1 MRTFVSFCGHVLLVK
16 QHALNNSPLEGGQ
29 GGVAPNTGNQ
39 GGPRLRETRA
49 WHNEFEGSQRGNDT
63 AVKERISGALCSCSN
78 ASLHGFPSKGKVK
91 LSMFCG
97 AWIILVFSAAW
108 NFIGCGK
115 LIEPTSLEDYGLP
128 KVELTIAHDDLATLN
143 SHVFA
148 RREVPAR
155 LEIEGKRYNVLAR
168 YSGQTSIN
176 RLKKSF
182 TFTFSER
189 QRFRQHLEYVMSA
202 QTGDP
207 TALHSTTGFWAFA
220 QAGLLTPEVQPV
232 AAYLNRE
239 FLGLYFL
246 IEPIDEDFFRLRGQD
261 LGSLYEAKSAN
272 AQFSFKGGYDVRLG
286 FESRGTREGFYG
298 DLEELLLRLDEAAPE
313 VLPDKVERLLD
324 VENYLRYLAVS
335 VLIHNWD
342 GYFNNFRLHLDP
354 RLGRFQFA
362 PWDLDHTFELHPTR
376 SNIRGANQLSERLL
390 ANAAYRARYRAIL
403 LELLDGRLAVEQ
415 LNARIE
421 ATAEQ
426 LAMAYAADRFLAA
439 DGSTI
444 FAHAARIKEFN
455 RTWYAKIRQ
464 DLDSLK

>member
-1 MRTFVSFCGHVLLVK
+1 MKTPNSIWLRLPSICSILISALSFTGCQKLV
-16 QHALNNSPLEGGQ
+16 
-29 GGVAPNTGNQ
+29 
-39 GGPRLRETRA
+39 
-49 WHNEFEGSQRGNDT
+49 
-63 AVKERISGALCSCSN
+63 
-78 ASLHGFPSKGKVK
+78 
-91 LSMFCG
+91 
-97 AWIILVFSAAW
+97 
-108 NFIGCGK
+108 
-115 LIEPTSLEDYGLP
+115 EPASLEDFGLP
-128 KVELTIAHDDLATLN
+128 KVELTIAQEELATLN

-155 LEIEGKRYNVLAR
+155 VEIAGERYTVLVR

-207 TALHSTTGFWAFA
+207 TALHPIAGFWAFA
-220 QAGLLTPEVQPV
+220 QAGLLTPEVRPV

-246 IEPIDEDFFRLRGQD
+246 IEPIAEDFFRLRGQS

-272 AQFSFKGGYDVRLG
+272 AQFSFVGGYDVRLG

-298 DLEELLLRLDEAAPE
+298 DLEELLVRLDEAAPE
-313 VLPDKVERLLD
+313 QLPDKVERLLD
-324 VENYLRYLAVS
+324 VDNYLRYLAVS

-354 RLGRFQFA
+354 RLGRFQFV

-403 LELLDGRLAVEQ
+403 LELLEGRLTVEQ
-415 LNARIE
+415 LNAQID

-426 LAMAYAADRFLAA
+426 LAPAYAADRFLAA

-444 FAHAARIKEFN
+444 FEHAARIKDFN
-455 RTWYAKIRQ
+455 RTWFAKIRQ